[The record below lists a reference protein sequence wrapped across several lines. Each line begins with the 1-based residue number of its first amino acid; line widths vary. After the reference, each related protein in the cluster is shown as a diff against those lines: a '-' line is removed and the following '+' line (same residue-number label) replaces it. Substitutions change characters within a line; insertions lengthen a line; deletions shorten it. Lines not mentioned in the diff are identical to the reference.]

1 MAAATGTAGTRRT
14 APTSPR
20 RAAGQD
26 TTSSQPKRQKSSE
39 PDIPSSVRADRR
51 PRQQTQTQTTAQK
64 VAEPDIPQSVRAKP
78 QNSNARQNQGTSRTQ
93 AARQEYEARSQGIRN
108 TSTNTN
114 GKTTATRTNAST
126 QKNNGNPQR
135 RTQSNTGYQNT
146 GPAGRQRGSQVQGN
160 GGGQSTKNGNKKKSN
175 PNQNKGGSS
184 NRSKK
189 PPTRRPK
196 PKRPGL
202 WAWLISLLATGGLIW
217 FIWELMR
224 IDILPTGMLF
234 LIIAILGI
242 IMCLFVI
249 VWLFH
254 TRRLVPKVLMG
265 VLVVLV
271 GLGGLIGGHYLQDTD
286 KMFSQITNL
295 TDKQAN
301 TMTVF
306 AMQESK
312 IEVPKQLNASTVVGI
327 DPSEDPTGTEGAIEK
342 LKQQGANFQTQT
354 YENCFA
360 LVDALYNHEVDA
372 IIFPENVHGIL
383 YEEANDD
390 NKYNALTTFTNV
402 VDQYVYYSDRDQ
414 TTINQANPVQNIMVD
429 PFTVMV
435 SGNDSY
441 GSINQV
447 TRSDVNMLVTVNPK
461 TAQVLI
467 LSIPRDAYLPISCK
481 KNPTACSAVSGQFD
495 KLTHSGLYGVAATE
509 STLED
514 AFDVEINYYARINF
528 SSLINI
534 VDAIGGIDVEVEPG
548 LEVDRFYANGTEGVH
563 AGINHLNG
571 ERALAFVRERH
582 AYVDGDN
589 QRVRN
594 QQIALKALL
603 KALLSPKMVVNYP
616 EVMTALSTAFDT
628 NMTSKEIKSLLTLEL
643 SRFPNWNI
651 QLYSMPGEPAMAY
664 SPAAQTTLSVVYLGE
679 AEVEFA
685 KGLIDDV
692 IDGKTLDPTTFPA
705 STAGTANFV
714 PYLPGTS
721 SNYNLQNVDGYY
733 GEDEE
738 SVDYG
743 YGYGTTPNYGYT
755 GQTPNYGYTG
765 QTPNYGYERG
775 EISQDELTPPD
786 PVDPLTPANPTLVS
800 PSIEPAVSE
809 EFNEPTPVVP
819 SITPSTPSI
828 EPQVPVEEPS
838 VTVPQGGSDPYNPYG
853 SYDFNRSSNQ
863 APVLDDPYGVRTPT
877 QQ

>member
-1 MAAATGTAGTRRT
+1 MAAATGSAGTKRTAATSQRRT
-14 APTSPR
+14 A
-20 RAAGQD
+20 GQD
-26 TTSSQPKRQKSSE
+26 SVSSQTKRQKSSE
-39 PDIPSSVRADRR
+39 PDIPQSVRANRR
-51 PRQQTQTQTTAQK
+51 PRQQTQTTAQK

-78 QNSNARQNQGTSRTQ
+78 QTSQGQSRTQ
-93 AARQEYEARSQGIRN
+93 AARRAMEEYEYETRSTAQRTRASN
-108 TSTNTN
+108 TQKATNT
-114 GKTTATRTNAST
+114 AYRTSGST
-126 QKNNGNPQR
+126 QRTTNTQR
-135 RTQSNTGYQNT
+135 RQSQAGYQNA
-146 GPAGRQRGSQVQGN
+146 GPAGRTSQAQGTAM
-160 GGGQSTKNGNKKKSN
+160 GQKNGTTRKKGTSN
-175 PNQNKGGSS
+175 NNPGSK

-189 PPTRRPK
+189 PPTRKPK

-202 WAWLISLLATGGLIW
+202 WAWLISLLATGGLVW
-217 FIWELMR
+217 FIWQLMR
-224 IDILPTGMLF
+224 IDILPTGMLI
-234 LIIAILGI
+234 LIVAILGI
-242 IMCLFVI
+242 LMCLFVI

-254 TRRLVPKVLMG
+254 TRRLIPKVLMG
-265 VLVVLV
+265 LLVIIV
-271 GLGGLIGGHYLQDTD
+271 GFGSLIGGRYLNDTD

-312 IEVPKQLNASTVVGI
+312 IEVPKQLNSSTTVGI
-327 DPSEDPTGTEGAIEK
+327 DPSEDPTGTEGAIDK
-342 LKQQGANFQTQT
+342 LKKEGANFQTQT

-414 TTINQANPVQNIMVD
+414 TTINQANPVNNIMVD

-582 AYVDGDN
+582 AYIDGDN

-643 SRFPNWNI
+643 SRFPDWNI
-651 QLYSMPGEPAMAY
+651 QLYSMPGEPASAY
-664 SPAAQTTLSVVYLGE
+664 SPAAQTTLSVVYLGT

-692 IDGKTLDPTTFPA
+692 IEGKTLDPATFPA
-705 STAGTANFV
+705 STAGTVNFV
-714 PYLPGTS
+714 PYLPGSNS
-721 SNYNLQNVDGYY
+721 SYDLQNVDGYY
-733 GEDEE
+733 GDEQE
-738 SVDYG
+738 SEVD
-743 YGYGTTPNYGYT
+743 YGYGTTPSTPYNGYT
-755 GQTPNYGYTG
+755 GQQNYGYGVQG
-765 QTPNYGYERG
+765 QGYGYESG
-775 EISQDELTPPD
+775 AVPQIEPT
-786 PVDPLTPANPTLVS
+786 TPASPNTDNTDALVI
-800 PSIEPAVSE
+800 PSIEP
-809 EFNEPTPVVP
+809 
-819 SITPSTPSI
+819 STPAINSPTQ
-828 EPQVPVEEPS
+828 EPETPVEELPIQAAPQESVSGTSGMDGANSPS
-838 VTVPQGGSDPYNPYG
+838 NPQNSSDPYNPYG
-853 SYDFNRSSNQ
+853 SYDFNRSSTQ
-863 APVLDDPYGVRTPT
+863 TPVLDDPYGVRAPS
-877 QQ
+877 QP